1 MFNHPFAYV
10 MALTFVAAMGA
21 MVVGMINLSAARTKA
36 SSAAKAGHSTTLM
49 FWRVGLCFLLLVEII
64 IYILYIKPGL

>member
-10 MALTFVAAMGA
+10 MALTFVGAIAA
-21 MVVGMINLSAARTKA
+21 MVVGMINLSAPRTEATSGAKA
-36 SSAAKAGHSTTLM
+36 SRSTALM